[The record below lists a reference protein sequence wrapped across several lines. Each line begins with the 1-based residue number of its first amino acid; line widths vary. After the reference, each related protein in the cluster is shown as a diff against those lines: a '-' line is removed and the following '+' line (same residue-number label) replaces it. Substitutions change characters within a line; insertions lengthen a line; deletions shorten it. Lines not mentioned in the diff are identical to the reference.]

1 MRAVRM
7 NIAAPTRRLYPM
19 RVFALFVLAMFG
31 TAACSSTTAPGSAD
45 APPPPPPTPTPVLD
59 FSAIAGDWAGEGN
72 DLNQPA
78 FYEIEITVGAEAAE
92 GSQAGTI
99 SYSNDSGFSCGGELA
114 ALLANGNTY
123 EFTENIT
130 SGTNCVTGGT
140 VRLIHDAAT
149 STLDYEAVAPESSH
163 RSGQLVAR
171 GVLTRKE

>member
-1 MRAVRM
+1 
-7 NIAAPTRRLYPM
+7 M
-19 RVFALFVLAMFG
+19 RVFALFVLAIFG

-45 APPPPPPTPTPVLD
+45 APPSPPPTPTPVLD

-99 SYSNDSGFSCGGELA
+99 SYEGTLHDLTISCGGKLFA
-114 ALLANGNTY
+114 RLANGNTY

>member
-7 NIAAPTRRLYPM
+7 KIVAPTPRLYPM

-31 TAACSSTTAPGSAD
+31 TAACGSTTAPGSAD
-45 APPPPPPTPTPVLD
+45 APPPPPSAPTPVLD

-72 DLNQPA
+72 DLFQPA
-78 FYEIEITVGAEAAE
+78 FYQIEITMVAEAAE
-92 GSQAGTI
+92 GDQAGTI

-123 EFTENIT
+123 EFTETIT
-130 SGTNCVTGGT
+130 SGTGCITEGT

-149 STLDYEAVAPESSH
+149 STIDYEWFAPEGSR
-163 RSGQLVAR
+163 RSGQLAAR

>member
-7 NIAAPTRRLYPM
+7 HISVSTRRLRPR
-19 RVFALFVLAMFG
+19 RVFALFVLATFG
-31 TAACSSTTAPGSAD
+31 MAACSSTTAPGSAD

-92 GSQAGTI
+92 GSRAGTI
-99 SYSNDSGFSCGGELA
+99 SYEGTLNDLAFSCGGELVA
-114 ALLANGNTY
+114 RLANGNTY

-130 SGTNCVTGGT
+130 SGTGCVTGGT

-149 STLDYEAVAPESSH
+149 SMLDYEWDFDDQRLREAS
-163 RSGQLVAR
+163 
-171 GVLTRKE
+171 